1 MYSVNL
7 YTALALKYTRVFNFS
22 TVLTDKDG
30 GKSIHPKFHF
40 VGDFTGD
47 GKMKV
52 LSVSNNHPFGW
63 TDKQIGRASCSEGG
77 YSSMASTV
85 CTYTFI
91 GRLKSGKC

>member
-63 TDKQIGRASCSEGG
+63 TDKPGRCYLFDLETGSKLYEGTRSEERR
-77 YSSMASTV
+77 V
-85 CTYTFI
+85 
-91 GRLKSGKC
+91 GKECRTP